1 MTHFVP
7 FPNIGLAE
15 AKDISIHL
23 NPIQKHFTQLEETDF
38 AEAKPLLQPLLHV
51 VCLVWSRSRYY
62 CQSSKLTVL
71 LRQICNLL
79 IHQAKR
85 FLDPSSIFHTDI
97 DEAMQRLTLCM
108 QTLRQFRAQFDD
120 YKENLD
126 PFFLPHSR
134 SPLYW
139 TFHPNAV
146 FARFNAF
153 LERLHTIQWFFC
165 TVIEF
170 LKLEKVEIGGLKG
183 RQLSSKIT
191 AIYVDFNQHFA
202 SFASK
207 TYDVLDPDDSTFD
220 QDFAIFQ
227 ERILELDMKL
237 AAILCQAFD
246 DCHNLESVF
255 KLVSIVGSVLDRP
268 KIKEEFTNKYG
279 EVLQMLE
286 REMECCEAIYAAQ
299 MKCRREN
306 GENTFANRSMP
317 TVSAALRWC
326 KQLATR
332 ITAPIK
338 SFKTLQHA
346 ITKCE
351 MAQRL
356 YERYDTLME
365 ALGML
370 EHTMFNEWTCEVAG
384 QIDVNLQKSLIE
396 RQGGSNL
403 LMLNFSAELFVILR
417 EVHYLS
423 LMGKDGV
430 PAEGIA
436 FAQKNDMFRNFT
448 VNLEKTIDWYNG
460 VSDQGLLMLQCFS
473 VISSFRQQIVRHSTD
488 VELKLIKT
496 EIEEIDQSVLIGI
509 NELSWN
515 SESKIAA
522 NCNQISHSFSIH
534 FRSQISWTI

>member
-1 MTHFVP
+1 MRRRYSVSLRHSLISCVTGEF
-7 FPNIGLAE
+7 IIIICRSRLGLAE

-23 NPIQKHFTQLEETDF
+23 NPIQKHFAQLEETDF
-38 AEAKPLLQPLLHV
+38 AEAKPLLYPLMHV

-97 DEAMQRLTLCM
+97 DEAMQRLTLCI
-108 QTLRQFRAQFDD
+108 QTLRHFRCLFDEHKD
-120 YKENLD
+120 NLD

-153 LERLHTIQWFFC
+153 LDRLHTIQWFFC

-207 TYDVLDPDDSTFD
+207 TYDVLDPDDATFD

-268 KIKEEFTNKYG
+268 KIKQEFTNKYG
-279 EVLQMLE
+279 EVLQMLDKE
-286 REMECCEAIYAAQ
+286 IESCETIYANQ
-299 MKCRREN
+299 MKFQREN
-306 GENTFANRSMP
+306 GYLFTDRSMP
-317 TVSAALRWC
+317 TVTAALRWC
-326 KQLATR
+326 KQLSAR
-332 ITAPIK
+332 VTAPVNN
-338 SFKTLQHA
+338 FKTLQHP
-346 ITKCE
+346 ITKSE
-351 MAQRL
+351 AAERL
-356 YERYDTLME
+356 YERYEILME
-365 ALGML
+365 ALGVF
-370 EHTMFNEWTCEVAG
+370 EHTVFTEWAAKVPE
-384 QIDVNLQKSLIE
+384 QIQQNLRKSLID
-396 RQGGSNL
+396 RQCGGNNFL
-403 LMLNFSAELFVILR
+403 LLNFSPQLFAILR

-423 LMGKDGV
+423 LMEKDGI
-430 PAEGIA
+430 PAEGLA
-436 FAQKNDMFRNFT
+436 FAQKNDTYRNYT

-460 VSDQGLLMLQCFS
+460 VSYCLVCPG
-473 VISSFRQQIVRHSTD
+473 
-488 VELKLIKT
+488 
-496 EIEEIDQSVLIGI
+496 
-509 NELSWN
+509 SWDG
-515 SESKIAA
+515 
-522 NCNQISHSFSIH
+522 FSI
-534 FRSQISWTI
+534 FAIFLP